1 MGRRLAAQP
10 ENCLLSKW
18 VLLEVDT
25 MYICMYMYICIL
37 WKMLKWKYLCAS
49 IYSCSLYILSNI
61 YMYIY
66 IHTWLQYVLQNRLC
80 YYRQKKYYCY
90 VIRWLD
96 LPHNCH
102 TIGQLLYIYTN
113 LTHCDQC
120 RRNWKM
126 VRANFNV
133 HLPKTELRW
142 SVLGPT
148 TSVTSSA
155 LCSCHW
161 NGSSSMM

>member
-1 MGRRLAAQP
+1 MGFAGGWY
-10 ENCLLSKW
+10 N
-18 VLLEVDT
+18 V
-25 MYICMYMYICIL
+25 YMYVYVYMHIVKNAKMEIFMCIYIF
-37 WKMLKWKYLCAS
+37 MLALHLIEY
-49 IYSCSLYILSNI
+49 IYV
-61 YMYIY
+61 YIY
-66 IHTWLQYVLQNRLC
+66 IHTWSQYVLQNRLC